1 MGYLSVCRETI
12 RFVIKV
18 EVSAAEKGS
27 TVIMNVTEKK
37 F

>member
-18 EVSAAEKGS
+18 EVSASEKGS
-27 TVIMNVTEKK
+27 TVVMNVTEKT